1 MAVTRAGGEAF
12 RCDIVTI
19 CLKPICSNLTSY
31 HPLMSPTPSN
41 GAVTNFISMTNRRRR
56 CRRRKLPSCLFSQ
69 KTSTSIVDIVWRFA
83 RKKISNKKDSD
94 FLNPIFR
101 HKRSKKLFEPSA
113 RKILFEW
120 EDQSGEMLLLVA
132 VVVHGLT
139 LHKRGMAG
147 RALTYELLIGT
158 RLYNECTNFVS
169 LSFVSPK
176 RLSNSL
182 FLCL

>member
-1 MAVTRAGGEAF
+1 MIQIF
-12 RCDIVTI
+12 
-19 CLKPICSNLTSY
+19 LTQFFA
-31 HPLMSPTPSN
+31 T
-41 GAVTNFISMTNRRRR
+41 
-56 CRRRKLPSCLFSQ
+56 KDQ
-69 KTSTSIVDIVWRFA
+69 KM
-83 RKKISNKKDSD
+83 
-94 FLNPIFR
+94 
-101 HKRSKKLFEPSA
+101 LFEPST

-169 LSFVSPK
+169 LSFFSPK
-176 RLSNSL
+176 RLSHSL